1 MSGTVQYNLE
11 RARKPFRYYRNAVSR
26 HWDPE
31 EIDLD
36 IDRERLAGYDFDDL
50 ERDFDYFRQG
60 LALFGAG
67 EESVTED
74 LAPLQMVL
82 EDIEDEMFVS
92 TQIYEEA
99 KHTEF
104 FDRYWRE
111 VVNPVEETLGLEAS
125 SPRDDHYFTPSYVEL
140 FDRNQAAMERLLD
153 DDTPENRVR
162 AHAHYH
168 LVIEGILAQTGYY
181 GLHNNFGPDIDA
193 YPHLPG
199 LVEGFA
205 NIRSDEGRHVG
216 YGMYR
221 IKHHVTED
229 DVALEVLND
238 TVNELMPLTQ
248 GIVEESTRD
257 DLEEGVTREDLAAFA
272 AEKHSERMEQIT
284 SVDDDLPD
292 IDELTE
298 IETV

>member
-1 MSGTVQYNLE
+1 MAADDGYNVSRE
-11 RARKPFRYYRNAVSR
+11 KKPFRYYRNAVGR

-31 EIDLD
+31 DIDLEK
-36 IDRERLAGYDFDDL
+36 DRERLAEADFDRG
-50 ERDFDYFRQG
+50 EEDFDFLRQG

-74 LAPLQMVL
+74 LAPLQLVL
-82 EDIEDEMFVS
+82 EDIEDEMFIS

-111 VVNPVEETLGLEAS
+111 VINPVEETLGYDVSRPNAE
-125 SPRDDHYFTPSYVEL
+125 RHFMDSYDEL
-140 FDRNQAAMERLLD
+140 FDRNQRAMERLLEE
-153 DDTPENRVR
+153 DTPENRVR

-181 GLHNNFGPDIDA
+181 GLHNNFGPEIED

-199 LVEGFA
+199 LVEGFSQ
-205 NIRSDEGRHVG
+205 IRSDEGRHVG
-216 YGMYR
+216 YGMHR
-221 IKHHVTED
+221 IKHHVVED
-229 DVALEVLND
+229 DVPIDVLD
-238 TVNELMPLTQ
+238 ETVNELMPLTQ
-248 GIVEESTRD
+248 GIVVESTR
-257 DLEEGVTREDLAAFA
+257 EDEPGISRAELTEFA
-272 AEKHSERMEQIT
+272 ARKHQERMQQIT
-284 SVDDDLPD
+284 SADEDLPSVE
-292 IDELTE
+292 ELTE